1 MATMA
6 SPQASETSAN
16 DNSGARGM
24 TAVHQLGV
32 ALK

>member
-1 MATMA
+1 MAL
-6 SPQASETSAN
+6 PQAGETFAN

-24 TAVHQLGV
+24 TVGHQLGV